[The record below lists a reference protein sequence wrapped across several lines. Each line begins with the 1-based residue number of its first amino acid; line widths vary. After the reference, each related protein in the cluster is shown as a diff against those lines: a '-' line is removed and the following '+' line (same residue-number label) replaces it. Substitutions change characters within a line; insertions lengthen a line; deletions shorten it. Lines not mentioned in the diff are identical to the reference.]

1 MTDRLLGY
9 QWYISETPMIYKW
22 DAKRYI
28 SEIPKGIQ
36 MGYQKVYK
44 WSTKRYVMGVQQTSN
59 TDLLM
64 AKYKHLTTHEEQK

>member
-9 QWYISETPMIYKW
+9 QWYISEMPMIYKW
-22 DAKRYI
+22 DTKRYI

-36 MGYQKVYK
+36 MGYLKVYK
-44 WSTKRYVMGVQQTSN
+44 RGTKRYVMGVQQTSN

-64 AKYKHLTTHEEQK
+64 AKHMHLTTHEEQK